1 MRRTSDNGR
10 RTAVILRAPVS
21 GTAIRVLSEGNTV
34 NRTRDSDLASGTSTP
49 GIRSSRRDPRNFPVL
64 YACLLAVVA
73 AAGALGQVPA
83 VGPPEYYRLRIVN
96 QPGGP
101 IEVSTTEGQ
110 SWEAIGKVRR
120 AATATALPSSSIGVA
135 APSAVAGI
143 APDSVLLRLPGSP
156 NAFRSLRIIAD
167 REPAD
172 AAAIQTDIPVGGA
185 LFRLLAPPP
194 GSPVRLEREGRTG
207 AVPAGYT
214 PRPGDRLVILVQLP
228 EDAAPPVV
236 TLENKEGGSVTLTTA
251 SGVQRPLARVKQPL
265 RGIGR
270 YARTDR
276 AGAGTVLSWTPTA
289 VLISTA
295 PNVRAAANA
304 DGAVEERGGF
314 VIQPAEPNLRG
325 TTHPPSQLLV
335 EALPDGD
342 PAAGLPLPP
351 VSRLFGLSA
360 PVSSGDVTDAGPTR
374 VEVRLDEGEWEPVP
388 ALRGTLD
395 GDRFLKAI
403 QAAVGPKRTIKTGIT
418 HLRVLFGSLSRD
430 TVRRRIQLV
439 TAPLSDKVLSGKE
452 TIRADVMGEGVAF
465 VLFQLNGKRVF
476 VANLPPFSWDF
487 DTTRVPNGEHLIE
500 VRGLDK
506 MLGVVTSS
514 LVRVRVEN

>member
-1 MRRTSDNGR
+1 MRGTSYNGR
-10 RTAVILRAPVS
+10 RTAVIPRAPFS
-21 GTAIRVLSEGNTV
+21 GPSVRFLGSAVAAIR
-34 NRTRDSDLASGTSTP
+34 TRNPKPGTESSTP
-49 GIRSSRRDPRNFPVL
+49 GTRSSRRGLRHFPVL
-64 YACLLAVVA
+64 SACLLAVVA
-73 AAGALGQVPA
+73 AAGAFGQAPA
-83 VGPPEYYRLRIVN
+83 VGPPEYYRIRIVN
-96 QPGGP
+96 QPGGL

-120 AATATALPSSSIGVA
+120 AAAAAALPSSSIGVA

-143 APDSVLLRLPGSP
+143 APDSVLLRLPGTAS
-156 NAFRSLRIIAD
+156 AYRSLRIIAD

-194 GSPVRLEREGRTG
+194 GSPVRLEREGRVG

-214 PRPGDRLVILVQLP
+214 PRPGDRLVILVQAP
-228 EDAAPPVV
+228 DDAAPPVV
-236 TLENKEGGSVTLTTA
+236 AVENKEGGSVTLTTA
-251 SGVQRPLARVKQPL
+251 SGVLRMLARVKQPL

-295 PNVRAAANA
+295 PNVRAPANA
-304 DGAVEERGGF
+304 NGTTEERGGF

-342 PAAGLPLPP
+342 PAAGLPPP
-351 VSRLFGLSA
+351 VSRLFGLAA

-374 VEVRLDEGEWEPVP
+374 VEVRLDEGEWEPFP

-395 GDRFLKAI
+395 GERFLKAI

-418 HLRVLFGSLSRD
+418 HLRMLFGSLSRD